1 MSRIVRYDP
10 MNVLQDIN
18 KLFEQTFLPVSTYDS
33 DTSRVETGN
42 WIPSV
47 DVKEDATQFKI
58 LVDLP
63 GMDKKNIEV
72 CMDKGVLTIQGERS
86 EEKKEDG
93 ENYHRTERVVG
104 KFYRRFTLPET
115 ANGEKIHANM
125 SKGVLEVIIP
135 KKEIAKPKSIEIQGD
150 E

>member
-1 MSRIVRYDP
+1 MNRIVRYDP

-18 KLFEQTFLPVSTYDS
+18 KLFEQTFSPMSPYDA
-33 DTSRVETGN
+33 DPSRVETGS
-42 WIPSV
+42 WVPSV
-47 DVKEDATQFKI
+47 DVKEEPSQFKI

-63 GMDKKNIEV
+63 GIDKKNIDV
-72 CMDKGVLTIQGERS
+72 SMDKGVLTIQGERS
-86 EEKKEDG
+86 EEKKEEG
-93 ENYHRTERVVG
+93 ENYHRVERVVG

-115 ANGEKIHANM
+115 ADGEKIQAGM

-135 KKEIAKPKSIEIQGD
+135 KKEIAKPKSIQIKGD